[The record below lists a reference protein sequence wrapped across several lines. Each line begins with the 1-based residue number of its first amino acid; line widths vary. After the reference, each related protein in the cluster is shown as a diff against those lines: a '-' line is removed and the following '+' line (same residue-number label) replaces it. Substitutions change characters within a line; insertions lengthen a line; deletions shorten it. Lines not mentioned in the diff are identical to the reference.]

1 MTGIQ
6 RRRILLV
13 GLDDRVL
20 WQLTRTL
27 ALWDDRIGYG
37 CAPGIEEALDICG
50 RERIDLL
57 VLDSPE
63 SAARAAWLFKD
74 RHAADRCP
82 PAWLVLADEVPAAG
96 LLIPGAPRSTLVVE
110 RPVHPKEFPL
120 MVLKAFSGIEPREA
134 AEKRPAPSA
143 QKEGEPARIPAAGE
157 GWPWGRPPMFPEERY
172 AGPQAAEEPEEKE
185 GERPPP
191 AVPEAEP
198 PPSGGFYEL
207 LAKGFECLKSQDR
220 RGALENWKAALAL
233 KPDDRR
239 LKANIARLE
248 GTERTI

>member
-27 ALWDDRIGYG
+27 ALWDERIGYD
-37 CAPGIEEALDICG
+37 CAQGVEEALAVCG

-63 SAARAAWLFKD
+63 SAARAARLFKD
-74 RHAADRCP
+74 RDAADRCP
-82 PAWLVLADEVPAAG
+82 PAWLVLADEVPAGG

-120 MVLKAFSGIEPREA
+120 MVLKAFSGIEPRGV
-134 AEKRPAPSA
+134 AEKRPVVLG
-143 QKEGEPARIPAAGE
+143 QREGEPARMPAAQE
-157 GWPWGRPPMFPEERY
+157 GWPRGRPAMFPEERY
-172 AGPQAAEEPEEKE
+172 AGPPAPEGPVAERAA
-185 GERPPP
+185 P
-191 AVPEAEP
+191 AAPEAEP
-198 PPSGGFYEL
+198 PPSAGFYVL
-207 LAKGFECLKSQDR
+207 LAKGFECLKIQDR

-248 GTERTI
+248 GAEETI

>member
-37 CAPGIEEALDICG
+37 CAPGIEEALAVCG

-63 SAARAAWLFKD
+63 SAVRAARLFKD
-74 RHAADRCP
+74 RDAAHRCP
-82 PAWLVLADEVPAAG
+82 PTWLVLADEVPPGG

-110 RPVHPKEFPL
+110 RPLHPKEFPL
-120 MVLKAFSGIEPREA
+120 MVLKAFSGIESQGA
-134 AEKRPAPSA
+134 AEPRLEPLG
-143 QKEGEPARIPAAGE
+143 QREGEPVRMPAAEE
-157 GWPWGRPPMFPEERY
+157 GWPRGRPAMFPEERY
-172 AGPQAAEEPEEKE
+172 AGPPAPEGAEE
-185 GERPPP
+185 ERAAP
-191 AVPEAEP
+191 AAAPEAEQ

-207 LAKGFECLKSQDR
+207 LTKGFECLKSQDR

-233 KPDDRR
+233 KPEDRR
-239 LKANIARLE
+239 LKANIAKLE
-248 GTERTI
+248 GAGREI